1 LSLHFFQKI
10 INVNFFYVKINVKY
24 TKSQL
29 ADMFGISRPTLNKR
43 LKEVGL
49 YEKGRSLFTL
59 IQVTKILEIWG
70 IPN

>member
-1 LSLHFFQKI
+1 
-10 INVNFFYVKINVKY
+10 
-24 TKSQL
+24 
-29 ADMFGISRPTLNKR
+29 MFGISRPTLNKR